1 MAASPAAL
9 FRAWTQQFD
18 LWFAAPGSVIMDVG
32 INKVFYFET
41 DFEGKRH
48 PHYGRFLKLQ
58 PNALVEIT
66 WLRWRRSALRP
77 LVTVDLRPQGA
88 GTLLC
93 LVHAGF
99 PNEESRDR
107 HENAWPSVLK
117 RLDECLA
124 G

>member
-9 FRAWTQQFD
+9 FRAWTQQFG
-18 LWFAAPGSVIMDVG
+18 LWFAAPGSVIMDAG
-32 INKVFYFET
+32 MNKVFYFET

-77 LVTVDLRPQGA
+77 
-88 GTLLC
+88 
-93 LVHAGF
+93 
-99 PNEESRDR
+99 
-107 HENAWPSVLK
+107 W
-117 RLDECLA
+117 
-124 G
+124 